1 MRSSTCTLP
10 SITLRV
16 HGCFNSSLPLCHHK
30 QPPATQ
36 LGDHHH
42 LTSCPGT
49 AYIPLYISARA
60 ARNAYMGVLAAEKPN
75 ICYQCAGRRIT
86 DNLINK
92 ITCQESI
99 TKFVHVLKEDHFENG
114 GLFYTQHAW
123 WKRIREAY
131 WWVKVDKREDHLAR
145 AGIPVY
151 SIYCTKQLETIMV
164 VINAEI
170 DVGSWLSAN
179 AALNSVLVFAVTLLT
194 AWIVF
199 MLLSKVITTVCTL
212 YMAIG
217 IQCGR
222 CISTYDHLISLA
234 DV

>member
-1 MRSSTCTLP
+1 
-10 SITLRV
+10 
-16 HGCFNSSLPLCHHK
+16 
-30 QPPATQ
+30 
-36 LGDHHH
+36 
-42 LTSCPGT
+42 
-49 AYIPLYISARA
+49 
-60 ARNAYMGVLAAEKPN
+60 
-75 ICYQCAGRRIT
+75 
-86 DNLINK
+86 
-92 ITCQESI
+92 
-99 TKFVHVLKEDHFENG
+99 
-114 GLFYTQHAW
+114 
-123 WKRIREAY
+123 
-131 WWVKVDKREDHLAR
+131 
-145 AGIPVY
+145 
-151 SIYCTKQLETIMV
+151 MV